1 MYVSSD
7 IYDYSTPH
15 MSVVHVNIRKK
26 KVDVDGKEEGIS
38 WLRSCRAVAWNR
50 CLNGGSRTSSC
61 LALFAIYTAV
71 KLILQQHQNQIQNE
85 KRK

>member
-7 IYDYSTPH
+7 IYDYSTAH
-15 MSVVHVNIRKK
+15 MTVVHVNIRKK

-50 CLNGGSRTSSC
+50 CLNGGSRTRSC

-71 KLILQQHQNQIQNE
+71 KLILQH
-85 KRK
+85 